1 MLAEKKEYYEKT
13 GKVLKVT
20 PAKYKA
26 EFPWLKEVDSL
37 ALCNAQLHLQAA
49 YKNFFRDSS
58 AGFPKFKSKKNPVRS
73 YTTNCVNGNI
83 TLQSGKLKLPKAGWI
98 RIKQHRSIDDRYIL
112 KGATVSQEA
121 DDKYY
126 VSLLYAAE
134 EPEHEIRPVKTAIGL
149 DFSMSELYADSNG
162 AHADYPHFF
171 RKSQEKLAREQRRL
185 SHCEKGS
192 GRYMKQKKKIAR
204 LHAHIARQRKD
215 YLHKES
221 RKITNFYDL
230 VCIESLNMK
239 EMSQDSR
246 FGKSV
251 HDNGWGMFT
260 DFLSYKLERAG
271 KKLVRIDKWYPS
283 SKICSC
289 CGKLKKEL
297 KLVKNLIEHTE
308 TKLDEWG
315 AKLEVKNIEY
325 PVDLVCGILFLVIG
339 IVLLLIMPQQVQIS
353 EKDVVNG
360 RAFPTMLVWLM
371 LVMSALLVGREAY
384 NMVMHRPVKT
394 KTLNLLVEAKALV
407 IVLILVVTYLLA
419 KVTDLFVVGAV
430 FCAVAF
436 LLFFRCKKPLYYA
449 ITVSMAVLI
458 WVVFR
463 FVLNVSF

>member
-1 MLAEKKEYYEKT
+1 M
-13 GKVLKVT
+13 
-20 PAKYKA
+20 
-26 EFPWLKEVDSL
+26 
-37 ALCNAQLHLQAA
+37 
-49 YKNFFRDSS
+49 
-58 AGFPKFKSKKNPVRS
+58 
-73 YTTNCVNGNI
+73 
-83 TLQSGKLKLPKAGWI
+83 
-98 RIKQHRSIDDRYIL
+98 
-112 KGATVSQEA
+112 
-121 DDKYY
+121 
-126 VSLLYAAE
+126 
-134 EPEHEIRPVKTAIGL
+134 
-149 DFSMSELYADSNG
+149 
-162 AHADYPHFF
+162 
-171 RKSQEKLAREQRRL
+171 
-185 SHCEKGS
+185 
-192 GRYMKQKKKIAR
+192 
-204 LHAHIARQRKD
+204 
-215 YLHKES
+215 
-221 RKITNFYDL
+221 
-230 VCIESLNMK
+230 
-239 EMSQDSR
+239 
-246 FGKSV
+246 
-251 HDNGWGMFT
+251 
-260 DFLSYKLERAG
+260 
-271 KKLVRIDKWYPS
+271 
-283 SKICSC
+283 
-289 CGKLKKEL
+289 
-297 KLVKNLIEHTE
+297 KNLIEHTE

-407 IVLILVVTYLLA
+407 IVLILVVTYLA